1 MTLSNKKKRSPQ
13 QPNPYAPYYIG
24 MKEIRITLEPT
35 EKIDKLIEY
44 YDGGKRIGWE
54 IRDESCKQ
62 IGEMIAVYF
71 FPPTK
76 QTEV

>member
-1 MTLSNKKKRSPQ
+1 
-13 QPNPYAPYYIG
+13 